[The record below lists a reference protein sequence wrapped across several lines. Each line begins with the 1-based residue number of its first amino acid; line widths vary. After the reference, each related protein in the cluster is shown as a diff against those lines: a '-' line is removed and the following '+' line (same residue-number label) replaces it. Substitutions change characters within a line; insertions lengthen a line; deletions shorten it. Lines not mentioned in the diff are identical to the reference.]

1 MQNVI
6 IEKLTISS
14 LTDSK
19 LRQSLQT
26 INPAVSHLSYRGDI
40 SALNNGHPRIAI
52 IGTRKMTAAGREATY
67 RLAEAATKYGA
78 VVISGLAFGVDT
90 TAHQATLD
98 SEGVAVAVLPGSLEA
113 VYPAHH
119 QQQAAHIIEGGGLLL
134 SEEPYLLHPKK
145 YHFILRN
152 RIIAALAD
160 IILVTEAPA
169 KSGSLHTVA
178 YGTDIN
184 TPIAAVPG
192 ALNNPQAAG
201 TNLLIR
207 DGAHIITTPDDLLQ
221 LLQRAPGGT

>member
-1 MQNVI
+1 MQNFI
-6 IEKLTISS
+6 IERLAISS
-14 LTDSK
+14 LSDSR
-19 LRQSLQT
+19 LRRSLCASK
-26 INPAVSHLSYRGDI
+26 PAVSHLFYRGDI
-40 SALNNGHPRIAI
+40 SLLAKDRARIAI
-52 IGTRKMTAAGREATY
+52 IGTRKMTPAGREATY
-67 RLAEAATKYGA
+67 LLAEAAANSGA

-90 TAHQATLD
+90 AAHQATLD
-98 SEGVAVAVLPGSLEA
+98 SGGRAVAILPGSLEG

-119 QQQAAHIIEGGGLLL
+119 QQQAMHIIKSGGLLL

-160 IILVTEAPA
+160 IILVIEAPH

-207 DGAHIITTPDDLLQ
+207 DGAHVITSPDDLLQ
-221 LLQRAPGGT
+221 LLQKAPGGT